1 MAQKCQFFRL
11 IGFGI
16 SAQESRLK
24 YVGSTLR
31 FKITDL
37 LEVYS
42 VVKDG
47 EFAVDVAKVGLR
59 IVQPL
64 QP

>member
-1 MAQKCQFFRL
+1 MNQKHC
-11 IGFGI
+11 
-16 SAQESRLK
+16 
-24 YVGSTLR
+24 T
-31 FKITDL
+31 KIFQTDL

-47 EFAVDVAKVGLR
+47 ELAVDVAKVGLR